1 MSSQKDHKLKIAR
14 RLRRKR
20 HIRRKVFGSVEVP
33 RLAVSRSLRNISC
46 QLIDDY
52 RGMTL
57 AAASSLSKELR
68 EELSEGGGNRE
79 AAVRVGKTI
88 AEKALSLGIQR
99 VKFDRGGARFHGRV
113 RALADA
119 AREAGLKL

>member
-1 MSSQKDHKLKIAR
+1 MSSQKDHKLKTAR

-20 HIRRKVFGSVEVP
+20 HIRRKVFGSAEVP

-57 AAASSLSKELR
+57 AAASSLAKDLRGELP
-68 EELSEGGGNRE
+68 EGGGNRE
-79 AAVRVGKTI
+79 AAGRVGKTI

-119 AREAGLKL
+119 AREAGLKF